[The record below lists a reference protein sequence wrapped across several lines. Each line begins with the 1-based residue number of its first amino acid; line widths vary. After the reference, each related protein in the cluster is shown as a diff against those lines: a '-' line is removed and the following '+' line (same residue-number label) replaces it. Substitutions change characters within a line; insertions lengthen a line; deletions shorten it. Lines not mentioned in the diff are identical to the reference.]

1 MPPAA
6 ISSIYIPQFQ
16 VFAGT
21 TNYSGNLTP
30 HMLHVHYNEAIGGKA
45 STFEILLEDT
55 KHVFQNNPPPA
66 GYAGLALS
74 LAIGYAGMPLTS
86 CGNFEVDEWA
96 SDGPPDTFTLKGIQA
111 GITHALRTP
120 KSMGYEGQT
129 LTSIATTIANRYGM
143 TVLMDAVDPDVVYAR
158 LTQRTESDL
167 GFLHRIANAHDY
179 DFKIRGNQLY
189 FYSRTSLDSAPTN
202 GLTLNKTDVIRY
214 KIRQQHIGK
223 KRSYASAVTTYFD
236 PLSKKLLTALATDPN
251 ATSVDTLH
259 IIERIEN
266 QQQGA
271 LRAQSH
277 LHAANMHQIKASMTI
292 PGTMAYRSGNT
303 VMLTGFGAFD
313 TVKFIIEE
321 AKHKLEGSG
330 YTTDLELRTTVTTGQ
345 VQIISDEDED

>member
-1 MPPAA
+1 MSPAA

-21 TNYSGNLTP
+21 TNLSGNLTP
-30 HMLHVHYNEAIGGKA
+30 HMLSVKYNESMGGKA
-45 STFEILLEDT
+45 STFEIQLEDST
-55 KHVFQNNPPPA
+55 HAFQNNPPA
-66 GYAGLALS
+66 AGLAVS
-74 LAIGYAGMPLTS
+74 LAIGYQGMPLTS

-96 SDGPPDTFTLKGIQA
+96 SDGPPDTFTLKGVQA
-111 GITHALRTP
+111 GITHALRSP
-120 KSMGYEGQT
+120 KSMAYEGQT
-129 LTSIATTIANRYGM
+129 LSSIATTIANRYGM
-143 TVLMDAVDPDVVYAR
+143 TVLIDAVDPDVVYAR

-179 DFKIRGNQLY
+179 EFKVRGNQLY
-189 FYSRTSLDSAPTN
+189 FYGRTSLDSAAPSVPA
-202 GLTLNKTDVIRY
+202 LDKTDVIRY

-223 KRSYASAVTTYFD
+223 KRSYASAVTTHFD

-303 VMLTGFGAFD
+303 VMLTGFGKFD

-330 YTTDLELRTTVTTGQ
+330 YTTDLELRTTVTATGST
-345 VQIISDEDED
+345 QIISDEDED